1 MNFIFQPEDL
11 SQWSI
16 DVINKINNSI
26 SSCATNEQIETTRMM
41 INSFIFVTALDD
53 NTSDKDLEE
62 LMRLFWLRLDLQKQ
76 VISETNQKELI

>member
-1 MNFIFQPEDL
+1 MNFIFQPEDW

-16 DVINKINNSI
+16 DVINKINNNI
-26 SSCATNEQIETTRMM
+26 CSCTTNEQIEITRMM
-41 INSFIFVTALDD
+41 INSFIFVTALED